1 MPASRQAG
9 ARSPFVLSPSS
20 HKRPVRKDRAFV
32 VFPNEAGLAAGPS
45 SIFLYFF
52 LHPCYNNF
60 LSASGGQETRPPFL
74 FVYSCQE

>member
-1 MPASRQAG
+1 MIVFKDP
-9 ARSPFVLSPSS
+9 VLS
-20 HKRPVRKDRAFV
+20 DRAFV
-32 VFPNEAGLAAGPS
+32 VIANEAGQAAGTFP
-45 SIFLYFF
+45 IFLDFF